1 MMENEAK
8 SSQNS
13 PEPGDQ
19 NFFVFVNF
27 EANSEVE
34 ELKIKARTLGG
45 QVVENAVTWDP
56 RISHVISKNFVKS
69 EMVLAGKFYDNSS
82 HH

>member
-1 MMENEAK
+1 MENEAK

-13 PEPGDQ
+13 PEPGGQ
-19 NFFVFVNF
+19 KVFVFVNF
-27 EANSEVE
+27 VSVSEVE
-34 ELKIKARTLGG
+34 ELKLKARTLGG